1 MKYLFTLLTGISMIF
16 SATINVPADQAT
28 IQDGINA
35 ASNGDVVLVAPGTYV
50 ENIDFNGKN
59 ITVTSTYDPVTD
71 LSGSLI
77 ETTIIDGNN
86 DGSAVVL
93 NSGEDNTAVL
103 FGFTIINGYAF
114 NGGGIYVHGADP
126 TFQYLIIAENNAYFS
141 GAGVY
146 CLNATTSFSN
156 VTIANNEAGDF
167 AGAIDRVNSTVTIT
181 NSILWD
187 NLPNSLASNFLNVSY
202 STIESPEDSVYTG
215 TGNLNED
222 PLFEDSTA
230 PVFDY
235 YLQGASPCIDAGNG
249 FDFYVT
255 NFEMGALVF
264 GPTTGCMDNTAYNYD
279 AGATVPA
286 TCQYQPVANNVS
298 ETVSEDNAQ
307 VISFDATDGNGGD
320 VLTYSVV
327 IDSINQGTI
336 VMADPTSGD
345 FIYTPDPDFSGFGFI
360 SYTVT
365 DDSNF
370 LMPDG
375 SNAGLLE
382 DSAIIT
388 INVTPVNDPP
398 ILAPIGNIN
407 MTFNEPYNLT
417 INVTDPDNLS
427 FGILAETTSSF
438 LDLNTDNLP
447 LVVITPTNFWGG
459 TGDVTI
465 TVNDASGATDSE
477 TFTVTHMPTGEFAT
491 FSFGSLDYSNHVIP
505 IMMDNPMPIA
515 GFEFQVSPEVITLAS
530 VYGGR
535 ASDLGWISNIDL
547 QSNIVLGFM
556 TTNLPPIPPAAPG
569 DTALTFLS
577 WNQGEW
583 SGGPEICIENIILS
597 DTLAQNVVAVIGSCV
612 TYPYT
617 SDVNQD
623 ASIDVLDI
631 VEVVNFIFGTV
642 PNAFQLWAADSNE
655 DELVNV
661 IDVVYIVQV
670 ILGIIV
676 PRDDPLSS
684 SEIYFENNQFMVKN
698 PGSIAGIEVDYSGQL
713 TITNN
718 YLPENWEVHQT
729 NNKLLIFNFGDE
741 TLSSDHLFDFDGNFE
756 ITSNILAGYNGNSI
770 SAEVIGL
777 PLTYSLNPAY
787 PNPFNP
793 VTNIN
798 YSIQNGTDVQ
808 IVIYDILGNQVDLLV
823 NDFQT
828 AGNYAVNWDA
838 SEFASGVYLVKMSAS
853 NFVQTQ
859 KLILLK

>member
-1 MKYLFTLLTGISMIF
+1 
-16 SATINVPADQAT
+16 
-28 IQDGINA
+28 
-35 ASNGDVVLVAPGTYV
+35 
-50 ENIDFNGKN
+50 
-59 ITVTSTYDPVTD
+59 
-71 LSGSLI
+71 
-77 ETTIIDGNN
+77 
-86 DGSAVVL
+86 
-93 NSGEDNTAVL
+93 
-103 FGFTIINGYAF
+103 
-114 NGGGIYVHGADP
+114 
-126 TFQYLIIAENNAYFS
+126 
-141 GAGVY
+141 
-146 CLNATTSFSN
+146 
-156 VTIANNEAGDF
+156 
-167 AGAIDRVNSTVTIT
+167 
-181 NSILWD
+181 
-187 NLPNSLASNFLNVSY
+187 
-202 STIESPEDSVYTG
+202 
-215 TGNLNED
+215 
-222 PLFEDSTA
+222 
-230 PVFDY
+230 
-235 YLQGASPCIDAGNG
+235 
-249 FDFYVT
+249 
-255 NFEMGALVF
+255 
-264 GPTTGCMDNTAYNYD
+264 
-279 AGATVPA
+279 
-286 TCQYQPVANNVS
+286 
-298 ETVSEDNAQ
+298 
-307 VISFDATDGNGGD
+307 
-320 VLTYSVV
+320 
-327 IDSINQGTI
+327 
-336 VMADPTSGD
+336 
-345 FIYTPDPDFSGFGFI
+345 
-360 SYTVT
+360 
-365 DDSNF
+365 
-370 LMPDG
+370 
-375 SNAGLLE
+375 
-382 DSAIIT
+382 
-388 INVTPVNDPP
+388 
-398 ILAPIGNIN
+398 
-407 MTFNEPYNLT
+407 
-417 INVTDPDNLS
+417 
-427 FGILAETTSSF
+427 
-438 LDLNTDNLP
+438 
-447 LVVITPTNFWGG
+447 
-459 TGDVTI
+459 
-465 TVNDASGATDSE
+465 
-477 TFTVTHMPTGEFAT
+477 
-491 FSFGSLDYSNHVIP
+491 
-505 IMMDNPMPIA
+505 MDNPMPIA

-741 TLSSDHLFDFDGNFE
+741 TLS
-756 ITSNILAGYNGNSI
+756 
-770 SAEVIGL
+770 AEVIGL